1 MNYKIYIYLPESTLK
16 VGYMNRIVPADS
28 QYTICMKFL
37 KKFHGV
43 IYYAYII
50 TVEKNCKTMKKKGI
64 CQFPHG
70 FFL

>member
-1 MNYKIYIYLPESTLK
+1 MNYKIYVYLPESTLK
-16 VGYMNRIVPADS
+16 VGYMNRNVPADS

-50 TVEKNCKTMKKKGI
+50 TVEKK
-64 CQFPHG
+64 
-70 FFL
+70 L